1 MKQTIFAVTTVFIC
15 LLGVVFFAQNQQ
27 QTAVLSTTFSTAKD
41 YQRVELMHDSGKS
54 ITVQTVVSAAAQ
66 QQGLSGTIS
75 VPEEGMLFV
84 YQSESYPIF
93 WMKDMQYAIDIVWIS
108 ADGEITGVEV
118 AAAAPIPDTPDAA
131 LERYT
136 APAPTQFVL
145 ELQSGKAAEFGF
157 VPGTKFVSAGF
168 LE

>member
-1 MKQTIFAVTTVFIC
+1 MKLTIFAVMTVFIC
-15 LLGVVFFAQNQQ
+15 LLGVVFFLQNQQ
-27 QTAVLSTTFSTAKD
+27 QTAALSTLSSAKD
-41 YQRVELMHDSGKS
+41 YQRVELGHDSGKS

-66 QQGLSGTIS
+66 QQGLSGTTS
-75 VPEEGMLFV
+75 VPDEGMLFV
-84 YQSESYPIF
+84 YQSESHPIF

-118 AAAAPIPDTPDAA
+118 AAAAPVPDTPDAT

-145 ELQSGKAAEFGF
+145 ELQSGKAAELGF
-157 VPGTKFVSAGF
+157 VPGTKFISAGF